1 MDFYEAVIK
10 YEDLFGELITYNL
23 QNFVKKL
30 KELNK
35 KDNITNL
42 KTNIGNEDNN
52 KKNKNIDEIIKEIEA
67 SNRLKQIIQMKYN
80 IINKN
85 KYYIYAKNSKKKIN
99 INYNNQKGIINN
111 NIKLLEFNKD
121 ILQVE
126 IKNELKKK
134 IKEKYIERLNK
145 LEDSNIK
152 NKRNDIINNELKMDY
167 SLTEKDT
174 SESIN
179 VNHEYSIRKRI
190 FSDNK
195 FYTNNVSMD
204 KNNLTFINDNLFS
217 NTNKERDFKFRKN
230 INIFRNI
237 DREYKHNKFISEL
250 SNMDE
255 EQFNKNNINN
265 KNYLFKNK
273 EIKIK
278 LYKRNKQIN
287 QNNKTNDDI
296 NQNKT
301 INDNAKKIGL
311 IRKYKIGKNSKYN
324 NNIINKKKINQI
336 IKIKPEI
343 KQNTIEKC
351 KILFKEKRILS
362 SGVTIKEEDN
372 LLK

>member
-67 SNRLKQIIQMKYN
+67 SNRLKQIIEMKYN

-287 QNNKTNDDI
+287 QNNKTNEDI

>member
-204 KNNLTFINDNLFS
+204 KNNLTFINDNLLS

>member
-1 MDFYEAVIK
+1 
-10 YEDLFGELITYNL
+10 
-23 QNFVKKL
+23 
-30 KELNK
+30 
-35 KDNITNL
+35 
-42 KTNIGNEDNN
+42 
-52 KKNKNIDEIIKEIEA
+52 
-67 SNRLKQIIQMKYN
+67 
-80 IINKN
+80 
-85 KYYIYAKNSKKKIN
+85 
-99 INYNNQKGIINN
+99 
-111 NIKLLEFNKD
+111 
-121 ILQVE
+121 
-126 IKNELKKK
+126 
-134 IKEKYIERLNK
+134 
-145 LEDSNIK
+145 
-152 NKRNDIINNELKMDY
+152 MDY

-204 KNNLTFINDNLFS
+204 KNNLTFINDNLLS

-287 QNNKTNDDI
+287 QNNKTNEDI